1 MRHIRQ
7 PLDHPLTAGQFV
19 WLLGSLCQLH
29 RIPFDHHLVLQQSP
43 PPYSL
48 ASLITAAGAL
58 GFRTGVMSPSPKKW
72 LKLSLPVIAIVR
84 REDGLTDSRV
94 SSQTPGPE
102 VQAQDNPGTPQL
114 PITPLLVLRAD
125 EKQALFIRP
134 DADKPEVTDFSTFC
148 RAIEPHI
155 ILFSRPADERLS
167 TDEASLLDGLAQ
179 FGFRWFIPELLK
191 HKHIWRD
198 ILIASLCLQV
208 AALITPVLTQVI
220 IDKVVVHQTKST
232 LAVVGVALF
241 MFMVF
246 SSAMTWLRQYLVLHT
261 GNRVD
266 AVLGSQV
273 FRHLLRLPMPY
284 YEARST
290 GVLVARLQGIETI
303 RQFVS
308 GAAFGL
314 ILDLPFLFIFLAVMF
329 FYSWQL
335 TLISVSLLGLICL
348 VSAVITPIFR
358 SKLNTQ
364 FLLGARNQAFLT
376 EYVSGMETVKS
387 LQLEPQL
394 EQRYGDYLSG
404 YLAAGFSTRQVA
416 NSYNVATNCIEQIMT
431 ISILLAGALLVMHND
446 GFTVGMLVA
455 FQMFASRMSQPML
468 RLAGLWQEFQQAS
481 VSVQRLGDIMDVPA
495 EPHALTPSRV
505 GGGPGRIDFTDL
517 SFRYSPEHPY
527 LYRQLNIT
535 VQPGKLTVVMGP
547 SGCGKSTLIKL
558 VQGFRMPSDGRILL
572 DGRDIRHMAANELR
586 RNFGIVPQ
594 ETVIFS
600 GTVYEN
606 LIMASPL
613 AAFEQVVEACRL
625 AEIHEVIEALPQGY
639 QTPLGEHGVGLSGGQ
654 RQRLAIARALLKKP
668 KILIFDEATSSLDSN
683 TADQFARTVNRL
695 KRTATMLFIAH
706 QLPKALQVDEIYRF
720 STEPGSVSCER
731 RHTGCKGT
739 SVDSSGSSAIP
750 Q

>member
-1 MRHIRQ
+1 MTNHFI
-7 PLDHPLTAGQFV
+7 
-19 WLLGSLCQLH
+19 WLLGCLCQFH
-29 RIPFDHHLVLQQSP
+29 RVPFDHKLVQQQSP

-48 ASLITAAGAL
+48 ASFMNTANAF
-58 GFRTGVMSPSPKKW
+58 GFKTGVKSPPRKKW
-72 LKLSLPVIAIVR
+72 SKLPLPVIAFIR
-84 REDGLTDSRV
+84 RAEELPVNEQASCSHGQE
-94 SSQTPGPE
+94 SQIKAGE
-102 VQAQDNPGTPQL
+102 LNQAQSSV
-114 PITPLLVLRAD
+114 IPLLVLRAD
-125 EKQALFIRP
+125 EKQVLFIRP
-134 DADKPEVTDFSTFC
+134 DAERPEITDLGTFSQ
-148 RAIEPHI
+148 AIVSRI
-155 ILFSRPADERLS
+155 VLFSRPASENLS
-167 TDEASLLDGLAQ
+167 SDDVSLLGGLTK

-198 ILIASLCLQV
+198 ILIASLCLQI
-208 AALITPVLTQVI
+208 AALVTPVLTQVI
-220 IDKVVVHQTKST
+220 IDKVVVHQTQST
-232 LAVVGVALF
+232 LIVVGVALF

-246 SSAMTWLRQYLVLHT
+246 SSVMTWLRQYLVLHT

-273 FRHLLRLPMPY
+273 FRHLFQLPMPY
-284 YEARST
+284 YEARPT

-358 SKLNTQ
+358 NKLNKQ

-387 LQLEPQL
+387 LQMEPQL
-394 EQRYGDYLSG
+394 ERRYGDYLSD
-404 YLAAGFSTRQVA
+404 YLAAGFSTRQVG
-416 NSYNVATNCIEQIMT
+416 NTYNVATNCIEQIMT
-431 ISILLAGALLVMHND
+431 ISILLAGALLVMRND

-495 EPHALTPSRV
+495 EPHVMTPSRV
-505 GGGPGRIDFTDL
+505 GGGPGKVQFVDL
-517 SFRYSPEHPY
+517 SFRYSPEHPF
-527 LYRQLNIT
+527 LYRNLNIN

-547 SGCGKSTLIKL
+547 SGCGKSTLLKL
-558 VQGFRMPSDGRILL
+558 LQCFHQPTDGRILL

-586 RNFGIVPQ
+586 LNFGVVPQ
-594 ETVIFS
+594 DTVIFS

-613 AAFEQVVEACRL
+613 VGFEQVVDACRL

-695 KRTATMLFIAH
+695 KGTVTMLFIAH
-706 QLPKALQVDEIYRF
+706 QLPKALQVDEVFRF
-720 STEPGSVSCER
+720 GSAPGSVSCER
-731 RHTGCKGT
+731 AQAGCGERGA
-739 SVDSSGSSAIP
+739 DSHGSTIP
-750 Q
+750 

>member
-1 MRHIRQ
+1 MPEKQKDRSSKKEIQTINAKLRQ
-7 PLDHPLTAGQFV
+7 EQQTVLPL
-19 WLLGSLCQLH
+19 
-29 RIPFDHHLVLQQSP
+29 I
-43 PPYSL
+43 
-48 ASLITAAGAL
+48 
-58 GFRTGVMSPSPKKW
+58 
-72 LKLSLPVIAIVR
+72 
-84 REDGLTDSRV
+84 
-94 SSQTPGPE
+94 
-102 VQAQDNPGTPQL
+102 
-114 PITPLLVLRAD
+114 VLRAD
-125 EKQALFIRP
+125 ATQIIFIRP
-134 DADKPEVTDFSTFC
+134 DAEKPEIVDADAFS
-148 RAIEPHI
+148 RAITPQV
-155 ILFSRPADERLS
+155 ILFSRPIGE
-167 TDEASLLDGLAQ
+167 SLPSDDVCLLNGLAK

-208 AALITPVLTQVI
+208 AGLITPILTQVI
-220 IDKVVVHQTKST
+220 IDKVVVHQTMST
-232 LAVVGVALF
+232 LTVVGVALF
-241 MFMVF
+241 LFMLF
-246 SSAMTWLRQYLVLHT
+246 SSTMTWLRQYLILHT

-273 FRHLLRLPMPY
+273 FRHLLHLPMPY
-284 YEARST
+284 YEARPT

-314 ILDLPFLFIFLAVMF
+314 ILDLPFLFIFLGVMF

-335 TLISVSLLGLICL
+335 TLIAVSLLGLICL
-348 VSAVITPIFR
+348 VSVVITPIFR
-358 SKLNTQ
+358 NKLNRQ

-394 EQRYGDYLSG
+394 EQRYGDYLSS
-404 YLAAGFSTRQVA
+404 YLAAGFSTRQA
-416 NSYNVATNCIEQIMT
+416 GNSYNVATNGLEQIMT
-431 ISILLAGALLVMHND
+431 ISILLAGALLVMRNE

-455 FQMFASRMSQPML
+455 FQMFTSRMSQPML

-495 EPHALTPSRV
+495 EPHTLTPSRV
-505 GGGPGRIDFTDL
+505 GGGPGKVEFVDL

-527 LYRQLNIT
+527 LYRNLNIT

-558 VQGFRMPSDGRILL
+558 MQGFRIPSDGRVLL
-572 DGRDIRHMAANELR
+572 DGRDIRNMAANELR
-586 RNFGIVPQ
+586 RNFGVVPQ

-600 GTVYEN
+600 GSVYEN
-606 LIMASPL
+606 LIMAAPL
-613 AAFEQVVEACRL
+613 ASFEQVAEACRL

-639 QTPLGEHGVGLSGGQ
+639 QTQLGEHGVGLSGGQ

-668 KILIFDEATSSLDSN
+668 KILIFDEATSSLDTN
-683 TADQFARTVNRL
+683 TADHFARTVNRL
-695 KRTATMLFIAH
+695 KGTVTMLFIAH
-706 QLPKALQVDEIYRF
+706 QLPKALQVDTIFRF
-720 STEPGSVSCER
+720 GAEPGSVRCEDAYA
-731 RHTGCKGT
+731 GCGGKGA
-739 SVDSSGSSAIP
+739 DSNGPGTLP

>member
-1 MRHIRQ
+1 MKLE
-7 PLDHPLTAGQFV
+7 PDGADTLTSEQFV
-19 WLLGSLCQLH
+19 WLLGSLCQVH
-29 RIPFDHHLVLQQSP
+29 RIPFSP
-43 PPYSL
+43 GMALHQYPPRHTRSL
-48 ASLITAAGAL
+48 LIDALRNL
-58 GFRTGVMSPSPKKW
+58 GFKADFLTARKRHWVKLSMPCIAFITIAEDPSEVSPATREIPSESSR
-72 LKLSLPVIAIVR
+72 SLPV
-84 REDGLTDSRV
+84 
-94 SSQTPGPE
+94 
-102 VQAQDNPGTPQL
+102 
-114 PITPLLVLRAD
+114 LVVRAD
-125 EKQALFIRP
+125 AKQILFFRSGS
-134 DADKPEVTDFSTFC
+134 DKPETVDLDAFVLS
-148 RAIEPHI
+148 AEPKVLLI
-155 ILFSRPADERLS
+155 SRPVKENLS
-167 TDEASLLDGLAQ
+167 AEDSSLVAGFTK

-191 HKHIWRD
+191 HKAIWRD
-198 ILIASLCLQV
+198 ILVASLCLQV
-208 AALITPVLTQVI
+208 AGLITPVLTQVI
-220 IDKVVVHQTKST
+220 IDKVVVHQTQST
-232 LAVVGVALF
+232 LVVVGVALF
-241 MFMVF
+241 LFMVF
-246 SSAMTWLRQYLVLHT
+246 SSVMTWLRQYLVLHT

-284 YEARST
+284 FEARPT

-335 TLISVSLLGLICL
+335 TLISVSLLGIICL

-358 SKLNTQ
+358 DKLNCQ

-387 LQLEPQL
+387 LQMEPQL

-404 YLAAGFSTRQVA
+404 YLSAGFSTRQVG
-416 NSYNVATNCIEQIMT
+416 NTYNVVTNSIEQVMT
-431 ISILLAGALLVMHND
+431 ISILLAGALLVMRND

-455 FQMFASRMSQPML
+455 FQMFVSRMSQPML

-495 EPHALTPSRV
+495 EPHVMTPSRA
-505 GGGPGRIDFTDL
+505 GGGPGKVQFVDL
-517 SFRYSPEHPY
+517 SFRYSPEHPF
-527 LYRQLNIT
+527 LYRNLNIN

-547 SGCGKSTLIKL
+547 SGCGKSTLLKL
-558 VQGFRMPSDGRILL
+558 VQCFHHPTDGRILL

-586 RNFGIVPQ
+586 LNFGIVPQ
-594 ETVIFS
+594 DTVIFS

-613 AAFEQVVEACRL
+613 AGFEQVVDACRL

-668 KILIFDEATSSLDSN
+668 KILIFDEATSSLDCN

-695 KRTATMLFIAH
+695 KGTVTMLFIAH
-706 QLPKALQVDEIYRF
+706 QLPGALQVDEVCRLG
-720 STEPGSVSCER
+720 EAGQ
-731 RHTGCKGT
+731 
-739 SVDSSGSSAIP
+739 A
-750 Q
+750 